1 MEQPCPARFMSYP
14 KTFWCR
20 QSRSTFMLTPCTPA
34 MLRRTVGI
42 DAAQRGVPL
51 SSSAA
56 LSTAVTKWQAQTTA
70 IFGRMADHSDG
81 LRAGASA
88 YQQADTDSGAA
99 IDTAGERMTEL
110 DLGL

>member
-1 MEQPCPARFMSYP
+1 MSGQVRVVP
-14 KTFWCR
+14 EDLLV
-20 QSRSTFMLTPCTPA
+20 SA
-34 MLRRTVGI
+34 VTVDVHADTVHTGQLAADGRI
-42 DAAQRGVPL
+42 DAAQKGTPL

-56 LSTAVTKWQAQTTA
+56 MSTAVTKWQAQTTA
-70 IFGRMADHSDG
+70 IFGRMIDHSNG
-81 LRAGASA
+81 LRAGALA